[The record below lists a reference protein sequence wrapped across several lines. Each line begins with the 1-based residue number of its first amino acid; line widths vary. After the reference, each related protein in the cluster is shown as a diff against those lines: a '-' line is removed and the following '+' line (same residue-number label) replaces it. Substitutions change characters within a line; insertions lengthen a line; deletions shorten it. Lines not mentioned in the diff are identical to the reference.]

1 MLSIYCGHH
10 GYRIEEFKSFPNH
23 KSMQAIDPQGL
34 DKFSRKGPDWWDLC
48 REQLDI
54 AIHTKFI

>member
-1 MLSIYCGHH
+1 
-10 GYRIEEFKSFPNH
+10 
-23 KSMQAIDPQGL
+23 MQAIDPQGL